1 MPRRFTDASI
11 GDPYDP
17 PQPVLAKIVRT
28 PSAMLTATTCEEL
41 KPLALSADAVSGV
54 ASMDFRSNCNSS
66 SLVCATTSS
75 TFARTAHFDTN
86 NDAGAGRLQSIECDG
101 DRRGRQPCQR
111 DDDADGPGQWRAGH
125 HVRRGGGAGVGG
137 GLGERRPR
145 LTAGRPQYDEQY
157 ERERNDHGDGRGRR
171 CADNEPG
178 YSECVADLRRGGDR
192 MDAPGCRSHADRQSR
207 YGDDHGL
214 ERVVFHDD

>member
-1 MPRRFTDASI
+1 
-11 GDPYDP
+11 
-17 PQPVLAKIVRT
+17 
-28 PSAMLTATTCEEL
+28 MLTATTCEEL

-111 DDDADGPGQWRAGH
+111 DDDADGPGQWRASH